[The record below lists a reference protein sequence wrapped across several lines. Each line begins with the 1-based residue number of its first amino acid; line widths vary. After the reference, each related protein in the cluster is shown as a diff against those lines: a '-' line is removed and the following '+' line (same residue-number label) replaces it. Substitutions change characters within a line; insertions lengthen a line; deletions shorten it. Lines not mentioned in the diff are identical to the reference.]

1 MIFHLIARKVNEK
14 MTEKKMD
21 QSCKVDR
28 VLKNKNWEEYMWPHQ
43 IDKTAE
49 PVAEIAQKSEAVTNN
64 YNYNYGK
71 QGLNASDV
79 KGGLNNLTFNL

>member
-1 MIFHLIARKVNEK
+1 
-14 MTEKKMD
+14 
-21 QSCKVDR
+21 
-28 VLKNKNWEEYMWPHQ
+28 MWPHQ

-49 PVAEIAQKSEAVTNN
+49 PVAEIAQKSGAVTNN

>member
-1 MIFHLIARKVNEK
+1 

-49 PVAEIAQKSEAVTNN
+49 PVAEIAQKSGTGTN
-64 YNYNYGK
+64 YNYNSGK
-71 QGLNASDV
+71 QGINANNV
-79 KGGLNNLTFNL
+79 KGGFNNLTFNL